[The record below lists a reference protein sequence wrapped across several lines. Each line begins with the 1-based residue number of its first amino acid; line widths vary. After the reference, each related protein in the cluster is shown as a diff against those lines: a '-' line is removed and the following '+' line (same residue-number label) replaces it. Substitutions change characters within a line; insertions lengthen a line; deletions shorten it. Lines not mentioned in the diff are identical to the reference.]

1 MILCI
6 LGYIMVEMIVDE
18 SHLRIKSVSY
28 AVYVNLLS
36 FDLLYVL
43 RQDVKYL
50 MNAFLSPFQ
59 LCN

>member
-1 MILCI
+1 
-6 LGYIMVEMIVDE
+6 MVEMIVDE